1 MTDCPKQNGLGDL
14 ISKHIGAIISAIVMG
29 ILSYVIGTTK
39 TGMTI
44 DQMGNRLDVAEKH
57 IAEKSSFDQ
66 CVTRHID
73 HLEAGIKDPPPCTLG
88 PSE

>member
-1 MTDCPKQNGLGDL
+1 MKLAQLL
-14 ISKHIGAIISAIVMG
+14 EQHLVAIISAIAMG
-29 ILSYVIGTTK
+29 ALSYVIGTTK

-44 DQMGNRLDVAEKH
+44 QQMVERMDRFDKH

-73 HLEAGIKDPPPCTLG
+73 HLEAGIKDPPSCTLG